1 MSQLVLDCGP
11 SRPTYRSEMDEPKER
26 RRTKKQA
33 PELHCS
39 FCDKS
44 QYEVRKLIARDG
56 DNRITICDECMEM
69 CNQII
74 NDQSLVETEH
84 RPKALF
90 DYIVRQHEII
100 GQATDRANKAMGLLN
115 ISMPPSTDSQH

>member
-1 MSQLVLDCGP
+1 M
-11 SRPTYRSEMDEPKER
+11 
-26 RRTKKQA
+26 
-33 PELHCS
+33 HCS

-74 NDQSLVETEH
+74 NDQSLVETER

-100 GQATDRANKAMGLLN
+100 GQARDRANKAMDLLN

>member
-1 MSQLVLDCGP
+1 
-11 SRPTYRSEMDEPKER
+11 MDEPKKKR
-26 RRTKKQA
+26 RAKKQA
-33 PELHCS
+33 PVLHCS

-44 QYEVRKLIARDG
+44 QCEVRKLVARG
-56 DNRITICDECMEM
+56 DNDQVTICDECIEM
-69 CNQII
+69 CVGIV
-74 NDQSLVETEH
+74 NDQSVIEAEK

-100 GQATDRANKAMGLLN
+100 GQARDRANLAMGLLN

>member
-1 MSQLVLDCGP
+1 
-11 SRPTYRSEMDEPKER
+11 MDEPKKR

-33 PELHCS
+33 PDLHCS

-56 DNRITICDECMEM
+56 DNQITICDECIDM
-69 CNQII
+69 CIGII
-74 NDQSLVETEH
+74 NDQSLAEFKDS
-84 RPKALF
+84 PKALF
-90 DYIVRQHEII
+90 DYIVRQHECI
-100 GQATDRANKAMGLLN
+100 GQARDRANKAMDLLN

>member
-1 MSQLVLDCGP
+1 MLDCVP
-11 SRPTYRSEMDEPKER
+11 SDPGHRSDMDEPKKR

-33 PELHCS
+33 PVLHCS

-56 DNRITICDECMEM
+56 AERLAICDECIERSIR
-69 CNQII
+69 II
-74 NDQSLVETEH
+74 NDQSLLEAEH

-90 DYIVRQHEII
+90 DYIVRQHVII
-100 GQATDRANKAMGLLN
+100 DQARDRAHKALDLLS
-115 ISMPPSTDSQH
+115 ISLPPSTDSQH